1 MPSFYD
7 KCEKIL
13 LKDYA
18 MNKNL
23 LVLVGVILVVG
34 LISALLTYLRAEK
47 MSPLADIASKGV
59 AAVQRGNIIFFGVV
73 MPLVVGII
81 AFFVY
86 RGMLGRSADTAPTTF
101 LYLAIGIAVVLTIM
115 AAVVFRMRGFA
126 ELTAL
131 HILYVAGFA
140 WIIPMLWVR

>member
-1 MPSFYD
+1 
-7 KCEKIL
+7 
-13 LKDYA
+13 

-23 LVLVGVILVVG
+23 LVLIGVMVLVG

-59 AAVQRGNIIFFGVV
+59 AAVQKGNIVFFGVV
-73 MPLVVGII
+73 MPLMVGII

-86 RGMLGRSADTAPTTF
+86 RGMLARSAETAPNTF
-101 LYLAIGIAVVLTIM
+101 LFLSIGIAIVLTVL
-115 AAVVFRMRGFA
+115 AAVVFRMRGFV

-131 HILYVAGFA
+131 HVLYVAGFG
-140 WIIPMLWVR
+140 WIIPTLWAR

>member
-1 MPSFYD
+1 
-7 KCEKIL
+7 
-13 LKDYA
+13 

-23 LVLVGVILVVG
+23 VVLIGVMVVVG

-59 AAVQRGNIIFFGVV
+59 TAVQKGNIIFFGVV
-73 MPLVVGII
+73 MSLVVGII

-86 RGMLGRSADTAPTTF
+86 RGMLARSVETAPTTF
-101 LYLAIGIAVVLTIM
+101 LFLSIGIAIVLSIL
-115 AAVVFRMRGFA
+115 AAVVFRMRGFV

-131 HILYVAGFA
+131 HVLYVAGFG
-140 WIIPMLWVR
+140 WIIPMLWAR

>member
-1 MPSFYD
+1 
-7 KCEKIL
+7 
-13 LKDYA
+13 

-23 LVLVGVILVVG
+23 LVLIGVMVVVG

-59 AAVQRGNIIFFGVV
+59 AAVQKGNIVFFGVAV
-73 MPLVVGII
+73 PLVVGII

-86 RGMLGRSADTAPTTF
+86 RGMVVRSAATAPTTF
-101 LYLAIGIAVVLTIM
+101 LYLSIGIAIVLSVLAT
-115 AAVVFRMRGFA
+115 VVFRMRGFV

-131 HILYVAGFA
+131 HVLYVAGFG
-140 WIIPMLWVR
+140 WIIPMLWAR

>member
-1 MPSFYD
+1 MINA
-7 KCEKIL
+7 KISL
-13 LKDYA
+13 LKEYA

-23 LVLVGVILVVG
+23 FVLVGVIIMVG

-59 AAVQRGNIIFFGVV
+59 AAVQKGNIIFFGVV
-73 MPLVVGII
+73 MPVMVGII

-86 RGMLGRSADTAPTTF
+86 RGMLARSAATAPTTF
-101 LYLAIGIAVVLTIM
+101 LFLAIGIAVVLSIM
-115 AAVVFRMRGFA
+115 AAVVFKMRGFV

-131 HILYVAGFA
+131 HVLYVAGFG
-140 WIIPMLWVR
+140 WIIPMLWAK

>member
-1 MPSFYD
+1 
-7 KCEKIL
+7 
-13 LKDYA
+13 

-23 LVLVGVILVVG
+23 LVLIGVMVLVG

-59 AAVQRGNIIFFGVV
+59 AAVQKGNIVFFGLV

-86 RGMLGRSADTAPTTF
+86 RGMLVRSADSAPNTF
-101 LYLAIGIAVVLTIM
+101 LFLSIGIAIVLTVL
-115 AAVVFRMRGFA
+115 AAVVFKMRGFV

-131 HILYVAGFA
+131 HVLYVAGFG
-140 WIIPMLWVR
+140 WIIPMLWAR

>member
-1 MPSFYD
+1 
-7 KCEKIL
+7 
-13 LKDYA
+13 

-23 LVLVGVILVVG
+23 LVLIGVMVVVG

-59 AAVQRGNIIFFGVV
+59 AAVQKGNIVFFGVV

-86 RGMLGRSADTAPTTF
+86 RGMLARSANTAPTTF
-101 LYLAIGIAVVLTIM
+101 LFLAIGIAVALSIM
-115 AAVVFRMRGFA
+115 AAVVFKMRGFV
-126 ELTAL
+126 ELSAL
-131 HILYVAGFA
+131 HVLYVAGFG
-140 WIIPMLWVR
+140 WVIPMLWAR

>member
-1 MPSFYD
+1 
-7 KCEKIL
+7 
-13 LKDYA
+13 

-23 LVLVGVILVVG
+23 LVLIGVMVVVG

-59 AAVQRGNIIFFGVV
+59 AAVQKGNIVFFGVV
-73 MPLVVGII
+73 MPLMVGII

-86 RGMLGRSADTAPTTF
+86 RGMLARSAETAPTTF
-101 LYLAIGIAVVLTIM
+101 LFLSIGIAIVLSIL
-115 AAVVFRMRGFA
+115 AAVVFRMRGFV

-131 HILYVAGFA
+131 HVLYVAGFG
-140 WIIPMLWVR
+140 WIIPMLWAR